1 MHVTT
6 TKGPHNRQ
14 DKIAVINDISG
25 FGRCSI
31 AVSLPVISQMR
42 IQCCPVPTSIFSNHT
57 GFPEFYFD
65 DYTDRMPAYIAQWKH
80 LNLRFNG
87 ILSGFLGS
95 LTQIETVKQFICEF
109 RDSDTI
115 VIIDPVMG
123 DNGKAYSTYT
133 EEMCAAMKVLAGYA
147 DILTPNLT
155 EACLLTDTPYTPDSF
170 RKKEY
175 LSIMGKLR
183 KFGAGRIVITGIRMG
198 DYIGNI
204 VYETGKDITVIRQ
217 KRAGSERSGTGDV
230 FSSIIAADAVHGV
243 DFAQSV
249 KKASRFVKDCILV
262 TEEFG
267 IPGTDGVCFEEILH
281 TLK

>member
-1 MHVTT
+1 MRITT

-31 AVSLPVISQMR
+31 AVSLPLISHMR

-57 GFPEFYFD
+57 GFPDFYFD
-65 DYTDRMPAYIAQWKH
+65 DYTQQMPLYIQQWKQ
-80 LNLRFNG
+80 LNLYFQG
-87 ILSGFLGS
+87 ILTGFLGS
-95 LTQIETVKQFICEF
+95 LEQIDLVRNFIRDFKDEDTV
-109 RDSDTI
+109 

-133 EEMCAAMKVLAGYA
+133 ESMCAAMKELAKLA

-155 EACLLTDTPYTPDSF
+155 EACILTDTPYTPEKF
-170 RKKEY
+170 RKKDYETIVHK
-175 LSIMGKLR
+175 LQELGPGK
-183 KFGAGRIVITGIRMG
+183 IVITGIRMG
-198 DYIGNI
+198 EFIGNV
-204 VYETGKDITVIRQ
+204 VYEEGQEVTIIRQ

-230 FSSIIAADAVHGV
+230 FSSIIAADAVHEI
-243 DFAQSV
+243 DFVKSV
-249 KKASRFVKDCILV
+249 KKASRFVKECILI

-267 IPGTDGVCFEEILH
+267 IPGTDGVCFEEVLH
-281 TLK
+281 KLK